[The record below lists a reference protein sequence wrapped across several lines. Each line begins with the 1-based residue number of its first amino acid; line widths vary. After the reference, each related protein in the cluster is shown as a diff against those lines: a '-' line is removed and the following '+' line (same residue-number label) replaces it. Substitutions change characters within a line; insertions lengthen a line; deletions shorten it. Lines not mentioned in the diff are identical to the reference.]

1 MALARKYQ
9 KIFGKNADATDL
21 GVVGSK
27 TEDNP
32 QYSADV
38 ETLQSLSNW
47 ETGLRAI
54 VTNSI
59 APYLQDHNSIF
70 YVITSQLAYLFQAGI
85 AEWNSQTEYVAN
97 RSVVLKSGKIYMAI
111 ANNTNVEPEV
121 TASWDTYWKNISTW
135 GNVAGTL
142 SSQTDLWNYILKG
155 GLTTTCDTAKTTSI
169 KDITLSDIPAPTITY
184 LPVGTKIKVKFTN
197 GSNVS
202 LGTAA
207 LNITASNGANYS
219 FKIAINNP
227 SQNQYSR
234 GRFYVRGGET
244 VEFTMAQGSN
254 GYVLM
259 CDNKVCVTEDYYYT
273 EGVFYRI
280 WRDGWI
286 EQGGIVNGSSAY
298 NQSAPITF
306 TKTMSDTNYF
316 VSIFAKVGRI
326 RCGSSGDHVDIGVG
340 TTTTTGISLYFGGS
354 DERPSKITWKVEG
367 YIAEE

>member
-121 TASWDTYWKNISTW
+121 TASWDSYWLCINYW
-135 GNVAGTL
+135 GGIQGDIYN
-142 SSQTDLWNYILKG
+142 QTDLWQILSKGLSYNNTVSTAINGYPQGTRLNFVDSSGNTIIVESLINGNTHEPSMSNILFDIDDENYDASTYFWKADIQKKVRTYETIGITKYALSHLSNGTKNTTY
-155 GLTTTCDTAKTTSI
+155 TTTKPTLVIFGDVVGSRHSGWSCSLQVSTDNNTWITIGSWNVADGDPDSSPIYNTVIGKDLYWKVSI
-169 KDITLSDIPAPTITY
+169 
-184 LPVGTKIKVKFTN
+184 
-197 GSNVS
+197 S
-202 LGTAA
+202 LG
-207 LNITASNGANYS
+207 S
-219 FKIAINNP
+219 
-227 SQNQYSR
+227 
-234 GRFYVRGGET
+234 
-244 VEFTMAQGSN
+244 
-254 GYVLM
+254 
-259 CDNKVCVTEDYYYT
+259 YT
-273 EGVFYRI
+273 LKY
-280 WRDGWI
+280 
-286 EQGGIVNGSSAY
+286 
-298 NQSAPITF
+298 AP
-306 TKTMSDTNYF
+306 
-316 VSIFAKVGRI
+316 
-326 RCGSSGDHVDIGVG
+326 
-340 TTTTTGISLYFGGS
+340 LY
-354 DERPSKITWKVEG
+354 
-367 YIAEE
+367 

>member
-121 TASWDTYWKNISTW
+121 TASWDSYWLCINYW
-135 GNVAGTL
+135 GGIQGDIYN
-142 SSQTDLWNYILKG
+142 QTDLWQILSKG
-155 GLTTTCDTAKTTSI
+155 LSYSNTVSTAISGYSQGTILRFFDGDASYLVSSLIDNNTEAPAKSNIKFKESDTGKKWKCI
-169 KDITLSDIPAPTITY
+169 ER
-184 LPVGTKIKVKFTN
+184 VVVKADMVN
-197 GSNVS
+197 GNW
-202 LGTAA
+202 
-207 LNITASNGANYS
+207 
-219 FKIAINNP
+219 
-227 SQNQYSR
+227 
-234 GRFYVRGGET
+234 
-244 VEFTMAQGSN
+244 
-254 GYVLM
+254 
-259 CDNKVCVTEDYYYT
+259 
-273 EGVFYRI
+273 YRLYN
-280 WRDGWI
+280 DGWI
-286 EQGGIVNGSSAY
+286 EQGGIVNGTSAY
-298 NQSAPITF
+298 NQPATITF
-306 TKTMSDTNYF
+306 EKTMSDTNYHI
-316 VSIFAKVGRI
+316 SIFARVGRI
-326 RCGSSGDHVDIGVG
+326 RCGSGGDHVDIGVG
-340 TTTTTGISLYFGGS
+340 TSTSTTGISLYFGGS
-354 DERPSKITWKVEG
+354 DERPSKICWKVEG